1 MQPKEEKK
9 KDFLRKG
16 TNLNKQILTNLMR
29 KKLSREVVDPE
40 NYIENEE
47 ILRMIKVYKGT
58 DLVIQKRSSLEEKE
72 EEQTKK

>member
-1 MQPKEEKK
+1 
-9 KDFLRKG
+9 
-16 TNLNKQILTNLMR
+16 MR